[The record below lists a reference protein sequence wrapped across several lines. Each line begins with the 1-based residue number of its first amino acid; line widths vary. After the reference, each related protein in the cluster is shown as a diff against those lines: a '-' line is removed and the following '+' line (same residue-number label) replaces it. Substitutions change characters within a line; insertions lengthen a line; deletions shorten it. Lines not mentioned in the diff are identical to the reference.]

1 MPCACGFRY
10 PYCGVASLP
19 PPHRYESQM
28 CSLESLKI
36 DLNGL
41 KAGATAFRYD
51 LGDAYFGFVDSREIS
66 HGCVQVQLDVT
77 RIGDSFTL
85 EFSISGVVTVSCD
98 RCLDDM
104 EQPINTSGSIVAQLG
119 DESSDAGD
127 IVMVDS
133 ATGILDVSWTIYEF
147 IALAI
152 PVRHVHAPGRCNP
165 AMIKALEEHSAVRGG
180 EESAGPVVDTRWKE
194 LEKLKTILKD

>member
-1 MPCACGFRY
+1 
-10 PYCGVASLP
+10 
-19 PPHRYESQM
+19 M
-28 CSLESLKI
+28 CDLESLKI

-41 KAGATAFRYD
+41 KAGVTAFSYD
-51 LGDAYFGFVDSREIS
+51 LGDAYFGFIDSREIS
-66 HGCVQVQLDVT
+66 RGRVQVQLDVT

-104 EQPINTSGSIVAQLG
+104 EQSISTSGSIVAKLG
-119 DESSDAGD
+119 DECSDVDD
-127 IVMVDS
+127 IVIVDS
-133 ATGILDVSWTIYEF
+133 GTGILDVAWPIYEF

-165 AMIKALEEHSAVRGG
+165 AMIKALEAHSAVRSSG
-180 EESAGPVVDTRWKE
+180 ESGEPVVDTRWKE